1 MRGVVRVRRP
11 LTPLLPSAC
20 VYSVLGPPT
29 QDALRPSG
37 TLRENHM
44 LQTERR
50 KKKKAAGSTAGS
62 VRSDGTPKRTK
73 SGRRIPTVRARL
85 ARVWC
90 QSLSVG

>member
-1 MRGVVRVRRP
+1 M
-11 LTPLLPSAC
+11 
-20 VYSVLGPPT
+20 LGPPT

-85 ARVWC
+85 ARRSVSHKLGV
-90 QSLSVG
+90 SLCSFWPTH